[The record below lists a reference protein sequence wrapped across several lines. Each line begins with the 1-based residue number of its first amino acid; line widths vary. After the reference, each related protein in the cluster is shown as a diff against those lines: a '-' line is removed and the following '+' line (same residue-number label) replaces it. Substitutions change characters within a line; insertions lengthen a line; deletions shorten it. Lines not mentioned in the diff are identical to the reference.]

1 MTAVKAIIIDYD
13 AGNVRSVQRA
23 CTEVGISATITSD
36 PELVRR
42 ADRVI
47 FPGVGSA
54 ESAVDTLDKRGLSS
68 ALKDFYATGKPLLG
82 ICLGCQILLEYTE
95 EGNRDCLGLISGEVL
110 RFEPEDS
117 DLKVPHIGWNQVTQV
132 GNHPMLKNV
141 SEGDEF
147 YFVHSFYCRP
157 TTKSDRL
164 GYTDYGAEFCSILGR
179 ENLFATQ
186 FHLEKSGSKGLAIL
200 SEFKHW
206 SAD

>member
-1 MTAVKAIIIDYD
+1 MTSVEAIIIDYD

-23 CTEVGISATITSD
+23 CAEVGISATITAD

-54 ESAVDTLDKRGLSS
+54 ESAVDTLNERGLAE
-68 ALKDFYATGKPLLG
+68 ALRDFHATGKPLLG

-95 EGNRDCLGLISGEVL
+95 EGKRDCLGLLGGEVL
-110 RFEPEDS
+110 RFEPDS
-117 DLKVPHIGWNQVTQV
+117 ADIKVPHIGWNEVTEV
-132 GNHPMLKNV
+132 GSHPMLKNV

-147 YFVHSFYCRP
+147 YFVHSFYCKP
-157 TTKSDRL
+157 SSQSDCL
-164 GYTDYGAEFCSILGR
+164 GITDHGIEFCSILGR
-179 ENLFATQ
+179 GNLFATQ
-186 FHLEKSGSKGLAIL
+186 FHLEKSGAKGLAIL

>member
-1 MTAVKAIIIDYD
+1 VTSVEAIIIDYD

-23 CTEVGISATITSD
+23 CAEVGISATITAD

-54 ESAVDTLDKRGLSS
+54 ESAVDTLNERGLAE
-68 ALKDFYATGKPLLG
+68 ALRDFHATGKPLLG

-95 EGNRDCLGLISGEVL
+95 EGKRDCLGLLGGEVL
-110 RFEPEDS
+110 RFEPDS
-117 DLKVPHIGWNQVTQV
+117 ADIKVPHIGWNEVTEV
-132 GNHPMLKNV
+132 GSHPMLKNV

-147 YFVHSFYCRP
+147 YFVHSFYCKP
-157 TTKSDRL
+157 SSQSDCL
-164 GYTDYGAEFCSILGR
+164 GITDHGIEFCSILGR
-179 ENLFATQ
+179 GNLFATQ
-186 FHLEKSGSKGLAIL
+186 FHLEKSGAKGLAIL